1 MPFTPYYSTSPVILN
16 SPITDRPNQIGDPH
30 VSHPNR
36 YEWFNP
42 AAYATP
48 AQYTFGDAGRNS
60 LMGPGYGEVDL
71 SLTKAFVI
79 TERAHLDLKWDVFN
93 ALNRVNLSQPS
104 NFVDLGTAGQIT
116 SIVDFRRRM
125 QLGLHLVF

>member
-1 MPFTPYYSTSPVILN
+1 MVAA
-16 SPITDRPNQIGDPH
+16 
-30 VSHPNR
+30 
-36 YEWFNP
+36 NP
-42 AAYATP
+42 SCLAPARVRTVQTWYNPCAFVDP

-60 LMGPGYGEVDL
+60 LLGPGYGEVDL
-71 SLTKAFVI
+71 SLTKSFVI

-93 ALNRVNLSQPS
+93 ALNRVNLAQPTGDGAA
-104 NFVDLGTAGQIT
+104 FVDVGNAGQIT